1 MTLKALI
8 FDVDGTLAETER
20 DGHRVAFNLAFKN
33 ADLDWQ
39 WDVDFYGELLE
50 IAGGKER
57 LKYFINQFKPNFNP
71 PLSLDEFILNLHLN
85 KSKYYRQLLTDN
97 AIPLRTG
104 VKRLITEAHQGGVK
118 LAIAS
123 TAAVENV
130 KALLDNA
137 FSQEMASWFEVI
149 AAGDMVENKKP
160 APDVYLLA
168 LEKLKL
174 KPSECLAIEDTE
186 QGLIAANQAGL
197 KTVITINEYTKSQD
211 FQKAVLVINNLG
223 EPETHFTTIQG
234 DSYQKKYFNLDLAR
248 LIIDN

>member
-20 DGHRVAFNLAFKN
+20 DGHRVAFNLAFEN
-33 ADLDWQ
+33 AGLDWQ

-57 LKYFINQFKPNFNP
+57 LKYYINQFKPNFNP
-71 PLSLDEFILNLHLN
+71 PSSLDEFIFDLHQN

-104 VKRLITEAHQGGVK
+104 VKRLITEVYQAGIK

-149 AAGDMVENKKP
+149 AAGDMVKNKKP

-174 KPSECLAIEDTE
+174 KPSECLAIEDT
-186 QGLIAANQAGL
+186 QPGLIAANQAGL

-211 FQKAVLVINNLG
+211 SQKAVLVINNLG
-223 EPETHFTTIQG
+223 EPETPFTTIQG
-234 DSYQKKYFNLDLAR
+234 DNYQKKYFNLDLAR